1 MASLKRFR
9 LGLVVGKFA
18 PLHLGHLAL
27 IDHAAAQCDR
37 LLLLSYSNPEFPGLG
52 PERRR
57 RWLAAVCPGHEA
69 LVLDGADAPPN
80 SADDRTHQRHLASLL
95 MHLQRRPDAMFA
107 SEPYVGPCAAV
118 LSAALGHPVAPVL
131 FDPARA
137 LVPVSAT
144 AIRARPAS
152 MLDWLP
158 AAVRADLVPRVALL
172 GGESTG
178 KTTLAAALAHH
189 WGTVWVAEYGRE
201 RWEVQG
207 GELTEPDLLAIA
219 IEQGRREDMAAR
231 TAAPVLVCDTSPL
244 TTFGYAHWMHGR
256 ADPALADLADRPY
269 TLNVL
274 CGDDIAFHQ
283 DGSRLDAA
291 FRTRQQAWYR
301 EQLAARGMPWI
312 EVRGPLAARVRATV
326 AAMPF
331 TA

>member
-57 RWLAAVCPGHEA
+57 RWLAAVCPRHEA
-69 LVLDGADAPPN
+69 IVLDGADAPPN
-80 SADDRTHQRHLASLL
+80 SADDRTHQLYLASLL
-95 MHLQRRPDAMFA
+95 VHRLQRRPDAMFA
-107 SEPYVGPCAAV
+107 SEPYVAPCAAV
-118 LSAALGHPVAPVL
+118 LSAALGHPVTPVL

-144 AIRARPAS
+144 AIRAHPAS

-219 IEQGRREDMAAR
+219 IEQGRREDAAAR

-244 TTFGYAHWMHGR
+244 TTFGYAHWLHGR

-274 CGDDIAFHQ
+274 CGDEIAFHQ
-283 DGSRLDAA
+283 DGTRLDAA
-291 FRTRQQAWYR
+291 FRARQQAWYR

-312 EVRGPLAARVRATV
+312 EVRGPLAVRVRATV
-326 AAMPF
+326 QALG
-331 TA
+331 TC